1 MMVIGV
7 LILSDPLYRL
17 VMAVVERSVE
27 SRSLPA
33 HLLLQEVLGCW
44 YLVVHLC
51 VVYAIFP
58 VHWVDRRGS

>member
-1 MMVIGV
+1 MAVVGV
-7 LILSDPLYRL
+7 LILYDSLYRL
-17 VMAVVERSVE
+17 VMAVVGRSVE
-27 SRSLPA
+27 SQSLPA

-44 YLVVHLC
+44 CLAVHLC